1 MSAVDLKAQLG
12 LLEESDVAA
21 LRSMS
26 IPSLR
31 NERAKGKG
39 PPYQRIGRKVFY
51 PLDRLRAHLAAA
63 TVTPGRAPSLIDG
76 NRKCR
81 ARPERDDK
89 ALT

>member
-1 MSAVDLKAQLG
+1 MSAADLKNQLG
-12 LLEESDVAA
+12 LVEESDVAA

-51 PLDRLRAHLAAA
+51 PLDKLRSHLAAG
-63 TVTPGRAPSLIDG
+63 TVTPSKAHTMVNAAKPRRTKNQAPG
-76 NRKCR
+76 
-81 ARPERDDK
+81 
-89 ALT
+89 TGTV